1 MASWTYPIF
10 AYSLS
15 LAWGLRI
22 CILKSFQQIMIPQH
36 ENLLILSSQLDC
48 ITLKET
54 HSSRS
59 PRKVGRMQTPR
70 SLNSKPCAFC
80 RATDFTVFWASGPSP
95 RAYSPPCSRPQPL
108 LWSQACQAQTL
119 AKSLRPAN
127 CSSAFPGAPVREL
140 GASITGVPDRVS
152 ASGLDRLSLFTQT
165 HPSHPHSMLH
175 VRKGKNSDG
184 SGQCW
189 LTPQSGSL

>member
-80 RATDFTVFWASGPSP
+80 RATDVTVFWASGPSP
-95 RAYSPPCSRPQPL
+95 QAHSPPCSSHSRSCGP
-108 LWSQACQAQTL
+108 
-119 AKSLRPAN
+119 R
-127 CSSAFPGAPVREL
+127 PVRPRHWLSPL
-140 GASITGVPDRVS
+140 GPSTAV
-152 ASGLDRLSLFTQT
+152 RLSLVHLSGSWEPQSQVSQIGFLPVASTDCLCSHRRT
-165 HPSHPHSMLH
+165 HPTRTPCYMCE
-175 VRKGKNSDG
+175 KGRIQTGVASAG
-184 SGQCW
+184 
-189 LTPQSGSL
+189 